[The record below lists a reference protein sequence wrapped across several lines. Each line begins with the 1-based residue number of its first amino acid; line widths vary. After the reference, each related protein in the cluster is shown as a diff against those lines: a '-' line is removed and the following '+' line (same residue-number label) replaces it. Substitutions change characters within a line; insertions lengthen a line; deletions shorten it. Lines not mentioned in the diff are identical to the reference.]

1 MLIGSSFQKRDATGG
16 ETVFEELGLLGNVLV
31 LIVALLALIKCSD
44 AVVNSSV
51 KISGGTGFGKSII
64 GFLLVAFATTLP
76 ELFVSVFSAID
87 PNTLGVALG
96 NALGSNVT
104 NIALILGICF
114 LIVTMKKGSIQLS
127 SGTTKEEVKRL
138 YFGLFVASMVPLT
151 LLYIGYASQFIG
163 VLLFGIFALNL
174 YMISRIKAKQ
184 NGNEPVMEQGAFKR
198 SILLFAGGAAGV
210 IATAYFIV
218 NSVSYIAESV
228 GVPSVVIGATIVAFG
243 TSVPEFV
250 NSITSTQKGHLDLA
264 LGNIIGA
271 CFINVTLILGV
282 ALMASPLNVQIS
294 AFSNVIIFSLITTLF
309 LWYFMSSEKITWREG
324 ALLIM
329 LYAVFLVTSFGGY
342 NAT

>member
-1 MLIGSSFQKRDATGG
+1 M
-16 ETVFEELGLLGNVLV
+16 FEELGMLGNVLV
-31 LIVALLALIKCSD
+31 LIVALLALVKCSS
-44 AVVNSSV
+44 AVVASSV
-51 KISGGTGFGKSII
+51 KISGSTGFGKSII
-64 GFLLVAFATTLP
+64 GFLLVAFSTTLP

-114 LIVTMKKGSIQLS
+114 LIVTMKNGSIRLS

-138 YFGLFVASMVPLT
+138 HFGLFVASIVPLT

-163 VLLFGIFALNL
+163 ILLFGIFAFNL
-174 YMISRIKAKQ
+174 YMISRIKTKQ
-184 NGNEPVMEQGAFKR
+184 NGAEQVLEQGVLKR
-198 SILLFAGGAAGV
+198 SVLMFFGGAAGV

-218 NSVSYIAESV
+218 NSASYIATSV

-243 TSVPEFV
+243 TSVPEFA

-271 CFINVTLILGV
+271 CFINMTLILGV
-282 ALMASPLNVQIS
+282 ALIASPLNVEFS
-294 AFSNVIIFSLITTLF
+294 LFSNVIIFSLITTLF
-309 LWYFMSSEKITWREG
+309 LWYYMSSEKISWREG

-329 LYAVFLVTSFGGY
+329 LYAVFLVASFGGY
-342 NAT
+342 NAA